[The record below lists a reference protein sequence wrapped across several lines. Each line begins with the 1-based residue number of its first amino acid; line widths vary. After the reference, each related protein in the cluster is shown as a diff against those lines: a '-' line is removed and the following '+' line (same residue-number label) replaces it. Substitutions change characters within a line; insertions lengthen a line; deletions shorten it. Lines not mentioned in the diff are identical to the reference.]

1 MIKIQIKIIYII
13 RYSDTVIHTYIY
25 TYIYICIQ
33 YTQIDSQIPC
43 CTETKYLSYQLP
55 GTKKPVTL
63 HSSWVPSSFTIWC
76 TAQHLRLAIHHVD
89 RHGYC
94 GRTAL
99 FFCHK
104 LQVIFFPVRSFG
116 QRACKSSATK
126 DLPQNE
132 TNSWFSSALWM
143 LEEGVSRRFFSE
155 KCEMNEDDWLLLKWC
170 LFWGMF
176 FFG

>member
-1 MIKIQIKIIYII
+1 MIKIQIKIIYIT

-33 YTQIDSQIPC
+33 YTQIDIQIPC

-63 HSSWVPSSFTIWC
+63 HSSWVPSNFTFWC
-76 TAQHLRLAIHHVD
+76 TVQHLRLAIHHVD

-104 LQVIFFPVRSFG
+104 LQVVFFPVRSFG
-116 QRACKSSATK
+116 HAGLVSH
-126 DLPQNE
+126 LPQRTSPKTKPTVGFLVPFECLIRGSFTEIFFWKMLRKTKTIGCFWNGV
-132 TNSWFSSALWM
+132 FSGA
-143 LEEGVSRRFFSE
+143 
-155 KCEMNEDDWLLLKWC
+155 C
-170 LFWGMF
+170 
-176 FFG
+176 